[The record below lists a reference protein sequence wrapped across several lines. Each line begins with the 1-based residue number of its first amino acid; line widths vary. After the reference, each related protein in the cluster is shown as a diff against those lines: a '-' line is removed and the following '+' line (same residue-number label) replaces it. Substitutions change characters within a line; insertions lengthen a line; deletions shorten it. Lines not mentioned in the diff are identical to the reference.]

1 MKFSQHTLST
11 LHSPL
16 FFTFLHDSIYM
27 WYVIFLR
34 FQDIYQFNCES
45 SYEFLLTFFLVY
57 SFRHLA
63 FLFGPFRTFY
73 LSIFFFGLFRRR
85 TNDRQNTNARNTNS
99 GRVENGEEVEGGT
112 TTTVE
117 NHKTGILQVIFSS
130 FNRTRNKTQKQ
141 QQNWAKMYCNFRAAD
156 SRFVSFHFVPPP
168 SLHPP
173 PPLSSI
179 CTSLSSIYAC
189 HAHRV
194 WAVSRS
200 KYKKYTFTFFSFS
213 FFFLFYFLLFVSP
226 QEFFKQFVE
235 TTLFLLLWFST

>member
-1 MKFSQHTLST
+1 MRFSQHTLST

-45 SYEFLLTFFLVY
+45 SYGFLLYFFYYYFFFFWFTRFDIWHFCLD
-57 SFRHLA
+57 
-63 FLFGPFRTFY
+63 LFEHF
-73 LSIFFFGLFRRR
+73 IWVFFFGLFRRR

-99 GRVENGEEVEGGT
+99 GRVENGEEVQGGT

-168 SLHPP
+168 SLL
-173 PPLSSI
+173 PLVY
-179 CTSLSSIYAC
+179 L
-189 HAHRV
+189 H
-194 WAVSRS
+194 
-200 KYKKYTFTFFSFS
+200 
-213 FFFLFYFLLFVSP
+213 
-226 QEFFKQFVE
+226 
-235 TTLFLLLWFST
+235 